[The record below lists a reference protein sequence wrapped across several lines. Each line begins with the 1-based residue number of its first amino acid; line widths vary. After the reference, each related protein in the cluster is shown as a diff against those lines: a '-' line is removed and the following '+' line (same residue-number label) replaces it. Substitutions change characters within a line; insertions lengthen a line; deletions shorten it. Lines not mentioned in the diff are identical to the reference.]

1 MHYHLLIP
9 DLLWPEPGDSD
20 TMGPAGKTPLA
31 PALAALL
38 AAAQLT
44 RGPASSAEQ
53 LLAHQCGLGDAPLA
67 PLRLL
72 GEANAAAADASQGW
86 WLCADPIHLR
96 LAQEQVF
103 AAGGEALAIEADEA
117 AQLVAALN
125 QTFADIGHF
134 HAATPE
140 RWYLRLQ
147 QPLPFPAPPASVITG
162 RRLGSQLPKGKAFA
176 PLLSFLIEA
185 QMLLHSHPLNRRRE
199 DSQRIT
205 ANSLW
210 LWGGGELAPASP
222 NNRIAAIWSQ
232 DALAQGIARQ
242 QQLPCQ
248 PPPASAAALLQA
260 APTGAVQGMQLIV
273 LDDLSTPTR
282 LDDGY
287 TWRQTLERLEA
298 DWFAPLQQAL
308 AQGRIGALSIGS
320 CGSYGSLAWQVPRP
334 GIWQRLQGRFR
345 QPEALAAQAQRLA
358 ESNPATPG

>member
-1 MHYHLLIP
+1 
-9 DLLWPEPGDSD
+9 
-20 TMGPAGKTPLA
+20 MGPAGNAPLA

-38 AAAQLT
+38 ASAELT
-44 RGPASSAEQ
+44 RAPASSAEQ
-53 LLAHQCGLGDAPLA
+53 LLASHCGLADAPLA

-72 GEANAAAADASQGW
+72 GETNSGEADAAQGW

-103 AAGGEALAIEADEA
+103 AAGGEALALDAGEAK
-117 AQLVAALN
+117 QLVAALN
-125 QTFADIGHF
+125 RTFADIGHF

-140 RWYLRLQ
+140 RWYLRLNRPQ
-147 QPLPFPAPPASVITG
+147 PFPAPPASTVSG
-162 RRLGSQLPKGKAFA
+162 RRLGAQLPKGKEFA

-185 QMLLHSHPLNRRRE
+185 QMLLHSQPANRQRE
-199 DSQRIT
+199 ERHQVT

-210 LWGGGELAPASP
+210 LWGGGELAAASP
-222 NNRIAAIWSQ
+222 NNDIAAIWSQ

-248 PPPASAAALLQA
+248 PPPATATALLQA
-260 APTGAVQGMQLIV
+260 APIGAVQGTELIV

-298 DWFAPLQQAL
+298 DWFAPLRQAL
-308 AQGRIGALSIGS
+308 AQGRIDSLRISS
-320 CGSYGSLAWQVPRP
+320 CGSYGNLHWQVPRP
-334 GIWQRLQGRFR
+334 GLWQRLQGRFR

-358 ESNPATPG
+358 ESNPATPA